1 MTVFKNLNG
10 LFNNYLSWI
19 VVLVAVLA
27 LSVPSSFLWASSY
40 TALFLQLVM
49 FTMGLTMT
57 LGDFGAVLKKPW
69 QVVLVFVL
77 QYGFMP
83 LAALSL
89 AVLFQL
95 PPEIALGLILVGS
108 VPGGTSSNVIT
119 YLANGDVPLSVT
131 ATSISTLLAPVMT
144 PFVFMMYGGKYL
156 EIGFWGMFQSIVQI
170 VLVPIVL
177 GIIINYFFH
186 KHVKKVEATLPTLS
200 SIAVLLVLGGTV
212 ALDQQSILETGAI
225 LFLVVFLH
233 NLSGYAVGY
242 LVGKLVRAKT
252 SSTRAMAL
260 ETGIQNTGL
269 SASLALQHFSPV
281 TALAGAAGTIIHTL
295 FGAIYASLC
304 RKKDER
310 EAQTENTLHH
320 AKAEAV

>member
-1 MTVFKNLNG
+1 MNVFKSLNG
-10 LFNNYLSWI
+10 LFNNYLSWV

-27 LSVPSSFLWASSY
+27 LSVPSSFLWASSH

-57 LGDFGAVLKKPW
+57 LGDFGSVLKKPW

-83 LAALSL
+83 LAAFCL
-89 AVLFQL
+89 AVVFQL

-131 ATSISTLLAPVMT
+131 ATSLSTLLAPIFT
-144 PFVFMMYGGKYL
+144 PLVFMMYGGQYL
-156 EIGFWGMFQSIVQI
+156 EIGFWSMFQSIVQI
-170 VLVPIVL
+170 VLVPIIL

-186 KHVKKVEATLPTLS
+186 KHVEKVETTLPTLS

-212 ALDQQSILETGAI
+212 ALNQESILETGAI

-242 LVGKLVRAKT
+242 LAGKVVKAKI

-269 SASLALQHFSPV
+269 AASLALQHFSPV

-310 EAQTENTLHH
+310 
-320 AKAEAV
+320 KAETSHSLEAVNVKAM